1 MIVFKNTKIIDV
13 YTGEV
18 VKGNVAV
25 ERDKISFVDLNDE
38 IDKIIEKIKEDVK
51 VIDLKGKYLSPT
63 FIDGHIH
70 IESSHLIPSEF
81 EKFVLKAE
89 LAK

>member
-25 ERDKISFVDLNDE
+25 ERDKNILCGF
-38 IDKIIEKIKEDVK
+38 K
-51 VIDLKGKYLSPT
+51 
-63 FIDGHIH
+63 
-70 IESSHLIPSEF
+70 
-81 EKFVLKAE
+81 
-89 LAK
+89 

>member
-38 IDKIIEKIKEDVK
+38 IDKIIEK
-51 VIDLKGKYLSPT
+51 
-63 FIDGHIH
+63 
-70 IESSHLIPSEF
+70 
-81 EKFVLKAE
+81 
-89 LAK
+89 